1 MDGKRDTD
9 WDLEHC
15 KINNV
20 TTIIKKYKPLKE
32 LDYLAKN
39 KSKMFASDLDIFL
52 EELGCDLDKFS
63 V

>member
-20 TTIIKKYKPLKE
+20 TTIIKSIKPLKE
-32 LDYLAKN
+32 LDCFAKRP
-39 KSKMFASDLDIFL
+39 KYFASDLDIFL